1 MTPAAGAGRR
11 RAVVRG
17 TGWRPVLAAAVVAG
31 ALITGLAGA
40 LGLLIAGGE
49 AALSALSG
57 GTAVLVLSAT
67 SLALIDL
74 GERRVPRL
82 TVPLFLVAFVIK
94 VVALVLLAQQAAAP
108 DWVRPGWAA
117 VTAAVV
123 VVGWQVAEIRAF
135 LGMRVT
141 VDPESD

>member
-1 MTPAAGAGRR
+1 MTPTSDAGRR

-17 TGWRPVLAAAVVAG
+17 TGWRPVLVAAVVAG
-31 ALITGLAGA
+31 TAITGLAA
-40 LGLLIAGGE
+40 LLGLLVAGGE
-49 AALSALSG
+49 AALSALAG
-57 GTAVLVLSAT
+57 GAAVLVLSAT

-74 GERRVPRL
+74 AERRTPRL

-94 VVALVLLAQQAAAP
+94 VIGLVLLAQQAAAP

-123 VVGWQVAEIRAF
+123 VVGWQAAEIRAF

-141 VDPESD
+141 VDPASD